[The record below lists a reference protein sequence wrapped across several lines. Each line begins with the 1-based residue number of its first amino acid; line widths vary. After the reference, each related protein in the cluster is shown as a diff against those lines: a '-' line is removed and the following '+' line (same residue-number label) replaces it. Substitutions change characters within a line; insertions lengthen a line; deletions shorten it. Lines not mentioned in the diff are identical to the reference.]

1 MRTKAASDRKTSA
14 VVKPAPPLS
23 ETATHAE
30 ISRVV
35 SESNGPKP
43 GSVEAIRSKVHFK
56 MEAGDAQSVAIA
68 GSFND
73 WNPKRTPMVKEGSSW
88 VTTITLPRGRYE
100 YRFVADG
107 KWVNDPSAKEFVKNP
122 YGESNSV
129 F

>member
-1 MRTKAASDRKTSA
+1 MARTRESSTRIRSEATITGAAT
-14 VVKPAPPLS
+14 P
-23 ETATHAE
+23 AE
-30 ISRVV
+30 ISRVI
-35 SESNGPKP
+35 SESNGLNPESA
-43 GSVEAIRSKVHFK
+43 GAIRSKVQFK
-56 MEAGDAQSVAIA
+56 LEAGDAQSVAIA

-73 WNPKRTPMVKEGSSW
+73 WNPKRTPLVKEGSYW

-100 YRFVADG
+100 YRFVVDG